1 MGLNK
6 KALKLAAYKRRGKD
20 SKVILGRRT
29 ILSMDPGTNDR
40 PAMLVADVQRERI
53 GTGQWKYGKY
63 PRCKPGFEDV
73 IVSANLLTN
82 VMPVSRDPIVKEV
95 DADTNELTIE
105 FTAIKTGCEALDLA
119 MASGITAGQWS
130 TIEPRNSALAPSIN
144 QAIARHIEA
153 ECQKVWVDLTGG
165 K

>member
-6 KALKLAAYKRRGKD
+6 KALKLAAYKRCGKD

-63 PRCKPGFEDV
+63 PCCKPGFEDV

-82 VMPVSRDPIVKEV
+82 VMPVSRAPIVKEV

-105 FTAIKTGCEALDLA
+105 FTAIKPI
-119 MASGITAGQWS
+119 SS
-130 TIEPRNSALAPSIN
+130 VPRSALSALRMKEITEG
-144 QAIARHIEA
+144 I
-153 ECQKVWVDLTGG
+153 G
-165 K
+165 KIWGK